1 MEVLLCVL
9 LAGLFEG
16 FEACNNQSIS
26 QISSIYIIILG
37 PCALTTNVVDST
49 QLLLR
54 HIESNMGPQL
64 LSYRGNLTVTDCTR
78 KKPSANFLCTTEMV
92 NMTIWN
98 VSDLPFVYW
107 LALQMPRLMRPYKHK
122 CLPHFLVFRI
132 KSIAGPLWRN
142 SNSPS

>member
-1 MEVLLCVL
+1 MEVLLWVL

-16 FEACNNQSIS
+16 LAACNNQG
-26 QISSIYIIILG
+26 ISSIYIIVLV
-37 PCALTTNVVDST
+37 PCALTGNVVNST

-78 KKPSANFLCTTEMV
+78 KGSSVEFLCAAEMA

-98 VSDLPFVYW
+98 VSGQPF
-107 LALQMPRLMRPYKHK
+107 A
-122 CLPHFLVFRI
+122 
-132 KSIAGPLWRN
+132 N
-142 SNSPS
+142 

>member
-1 MEVLLCVL
+1 MQVLLWVL

-16 FEACNNQSIS
+16 FEACYNQGIS
-26 QISSIYIIILG
+26 QISSIYITVLV
-37 PCALTTNVVDST
+37 PCALTGNVVNST

-78 KKPSANFLCTTEMV
+78 KGFREEFLCAAEMA

-98 VSDLPFVYW
+98 VSDQQFVYW
-107 LALQMPRLMRPYKHK
+107 FFPQMTMLMRPYKHK
-122 CLPHFLVFRI
+122 WLLHFLVFL
-132 KSIAGPLWRN
+132 G
-142 SNSPS
+142 